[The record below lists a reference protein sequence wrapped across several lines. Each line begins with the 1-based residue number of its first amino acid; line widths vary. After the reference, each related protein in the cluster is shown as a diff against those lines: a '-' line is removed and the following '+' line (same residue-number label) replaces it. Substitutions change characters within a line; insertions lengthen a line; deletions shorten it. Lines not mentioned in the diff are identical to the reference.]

1 MFTSRILIGV
11 SAVNPCGTDVVTV
24 TTAPGVAPSPEIILE
39 IGISSDWKAPTISH
53 SDLCLAKESACAG
66 YF

>member
-1 MFTSRILIGV
+1 M
-11 SAVNPCGTDVVTV
+11 VTV

-39 IGISSDWKAPTISH
+39 IGISSDWNAPTISH

-66 YF
+66 YFWSISLPDALLYALETLL